1 MPLRMHKIQVW
12 TGEIPDRAGA
22 AAAQLELLARAGAD
36 LEFVFTRPIANQP
49 DKVAIFLAPIQGNEQ
64 LEAARLAGLAP
75 ARDIAMVCVEGENR
89 SGIGYEIMSRLAIAG
104 INLLRRQRAF
114 RCLPGL
120 RSCRRR
126 HAGNSSPGRPRW
138 MTSIQWMPH
147 SPSLSPVASG
157 KRGPPRPDVRLA
169 PCSRLAK
176 YRGRRF
182 LPGTGLDRPRCVP

>member
-36 LEFVFTRPIANQP
+36 LEFVFTRPLANQP

-104 INLLRRQRAF
+104 INLRGLSISAVSERFAAYLAF
-114 RCLPGL
+114 D
-120 RSCRRR
+120 
-126 HAGNSSPGRPRW
+126 HADVA
-138 MTSIQWMPH
+138 TQAIQ
-147 SPSLSPVASG
+147 V
-157 KRGPPRPDVRLA
+157 LA
-169 PCSRLAK
+169 
-176 YRGRRF
+176 
-182 LPGTGLDRPRCVP
+182 GLDG

>member
-104 INLLRRQRAF
+104 INLR
-114 RCLPGL
+114 GL
-120 RSCRRR
+120 SISAVGHRFAAYLALDGEDAVAQAVQLL
-126 HAGNSSPGRPRW
+126 AG
-138 MTSIQWMPH
+138 
-147 SPSLSPVASG
+147 L
-157 KRGPPRPDVRLA
+157 
-169 PCSRLAK
+169 
-176 YRGRRF
+176 
-182 LPGTGLDRPRCVP
+182 